1 MPGTGFATG
10 NCATPFD
17 EELRGGA
24 LGRGV
29 TAVDGRVSSCWD
41 GGEVPVEVV
50 IVRGDRKGVAV
61 ACGGIV
67 STGCPS

>member
-1 MPGTGFATG
+1 VL
-10 NCATPFD
+10 FD
-17 EELRGGA
+17 EELRGVA

-41 GGEVPVEVV
+41 GGEVVVEDVTV
-50 IVRGDRKGVAV
+50 CGDRKGVAV
-61 ACGGIV
+61 ACGGMA